1 MIIYH
6 GTTMMIKNP
15 DVFHSYRNLD
25 FGKGFYVT
33 TVKKQ
38 AERWAFRKAEMTFS
52 STGIVNV
59 YQMKDILPDISIKSF
74 PDDLN
79 EWIDF
84 VCACR
89 DGSLIYKEYDIIKGK
104 VADDRVYRVVNLYRT
119 GVWDKK
125 RAIEEMKPYEIYDQI
140 AFISQKAIDALV
152 VFQSS
157 YEVK

>member
-6 GTTMMIKNP
+6 GTTMTVTSP

-33 TVKKQ
+33 TVKQQ

-59 YQMKDILPDISIKSF
+59 YQMRDILPGISVKSF

-89 DGSLIYKEYDIIKGK
+89 DGSLIYKEYDIIKGR
-104 VADDRVYRVVNLYRT
+104 VADDQVYRVVNLYKT
-119 GVWDKK
+119 GVWNKK
-125 RAIEEMKPYEIYDQI
+125 RAIEEMKPYDIYDQI

-152 VFQSS
+152 MFQSS

>member
-1 MIIYH
+1 MIVYH
-6 GTTMMIKNP
+6 GTTLVIEKP
-15 DVFHSYRNLD
+15 DVLHSYHDLD

-38 AERWAFRKAEMTFS
+38 AERWAYRKAEITS
-52 STGIVNV
+52 SSKGIVNI
-59 YQMKDILPDISIKSF
+59 YEMKDIPSDISLKYF
-74 PDDLN
+74 PDDLS

-104 VADDRVYRVVNLYRT
+104 VADDQVYRVVNLYRT
-119 GVWDKK
+119 GVWDKN
-125 RAIEEMKPYEIYDQI
+125 RAIEEMKPYDIYDQI
-140 AFISQKAIDALV
+140 AFISQKAIDALII
-152 VFQSS
+152 FQSS

>member
-6 GTTMMIKNP
+6 GTTMIIKSP

-59 YQMKDILPDISIKSF
+59 YQMKDILPGISVKSF

-104 VADDRVYRVVNLYRT
+104 VADDQVYRVVNLYRT

-125 RAIEEMKPYEIYDQI
+125 RAIEEMKPYDIYDQI
-140 AFISQKAIDALV
+140 AFISQKAIDALL

>member
-1 MIIYH
+1 MII
-6 GTTMMIKNP
+6 KSP

-59 YQMKDILPDISIKSF
+59 YQMKDILPGISVKSF

-89 DGSLIYKEYDIIKGK
+89 DGSLIYKEYDMIKGK
-104 VADDRVYRVVNLYRT
+104 VADDQVYRVVNLYRT

-125 RAIEEMKPYEIYDQI
+125 RAIEEMKPYDIYDQI
-140 AFISQKAIDALV
+140 AFISQKAIDALL

>member
-6 GTTMMIKNP
+6 GTTMIIKSP

-59 YQMKDILPDISIKSF
+59 YQMKDILPGISVKSF

-89 DGSLIYKEYDIIKGK
+89 DGSLIYKEYDMIKGK
-104 VADDRVYRVVNLYRT
+104 VADDQVYRVVNLYRT

-125 RAIEEMKPYEIYDQI
+125 RAIEEMKPYDIYDQI
-140 AFISQKAIDALV
+140 AFISQKAIDALL